1 MQMQNVKVFLTV
13 RIYQPDESDE
23 SYTEYKSLQGFPWI
37 FLSTRIKREI
47 KKLLGGVK

>member
-13 RIYQPDESDE
+13 RIYQPDES
-23 SYTEYKSLQGFPWI
+23 YTEYKSQGLPWI

>member
-13 RIYQPDESDE
+13 RIYQPDES
-23 SYTEYKSLQGFPWI
+23 YTEYKSLQGLPWI